1 MVRYPVSKKTWKQT
15 LLFSLT
21 FAVIFS
27 LIAIAQIAFIQF
39 RAYEEEVAV
48 LKRAAGEVSDD
59 IYPGRWD
66 PKGYNQ
72 SDLQQTDYL
81 IVTSNG
87 LLVDFQGFVQGLIA
101 QAKPVTE
108 DINEKPSLI
117 ETEIGENWLA
127 A

>member
-48 LKRAAGEVSDD
+48 LKRAAGEGSDD
-59 IYPGRWD
+59 LYSGKGD
-66 PKGYNQ
+66 PKGDNQ
-72 SDLQQTDYL
+72 SELQQTDYL

-87 LLVDFQGFVQGLIA
+87 LLVHFQGFMEGLTS
-101 QAKPVTE
+101 QAKP
-108 DINEKPSLI
+108 I
-117 ETEIGENWLA
+117 
-127 A
+127 